1 MHDTA
6 GDTMSVPAVPALPP
20 LCNHFAADEAV
31 SALSAEW
38 LGSIPF
44 LICVVCNE
52 LDPATE
58 ELPAHE
64 FVTDNIC
71 RYLGGGMCPARRIYF
86 CPRTYPPPVSVQEM
100 DASHKTVHPGF
111 ADLCRDLE
119 VEALTAVNPI
129 CSNGRGEETEG
140 TGVFQCSCWRPRVR
154 SPVNASL
161 LRSTSLIDDR
171 HNCRKSGQPLPHR
184 SKVRNT
190 SRLCNFRFRISWDHL
205 GFFVDLLNRAGEGHH
220 RFHPRPSDPS
230 SMPFPS
236 RLLTQQERQSV
247 RNITQSSCITTARNY
262 VFKTFGK
269 FVNNVRL
276 AYLDRNTVDGSL
288 LTDDVT
294 RMLAD
299 FENSRSVKF
308 TTVSDVPLSEL
319 SSNQSHSEN
328 GTVTL
333 STTKT
338 AGGTIVNTP
347 VADIPKLSHLADI
360 ARHARTTRKLNPS
373 QYLFMAI
380 AWTMLPCLRYFLLC
394 PEVLWFD
401 VTSHSNNKG
410 FCLLTFSCRTSL
422 NKQVVFMW
430 IWIPNE
436 QRMSFRWVFQ
446 HALSTL
452 LPEHVRCRVLM
463 IMKDGD
469 MQQRNEIMLALSD
482 LFPNAREAGCG
493 WHIGEIWQ
501 C

>member
-1 MHDTA
+1 
-6 GDTMSVPAVPALPP
+6 
-20 LCNHFAADEAV
+20 
-31 SALSAEW
+31 
-38 LGSIPF
+38 
-44 LICVVCNE
+44 
-52 LDPATE
+52 
-58 ELPAHE
+58 
-64 FVTDNIC
+64 
-71 RYLGGGMCPARRIYF
+71 
-86 CPRTYPPPVSVQEM
+86 
-100 DASHKTVHPGF
+100 
-111 ADLCRDLE
+111 
-119 VEALTAVNPI
+119 
-129 CSNGRGEETEG
+129 
-140 TGVFQCSCWRPRVR
+140 
-154 SPVNASL
+154 
-161 LRSTSLIDDR
+161 
-171 HNCRKSGQPLPHR
+171 
-184 SKVRNT
+184 
-190 SRLCNFRFRISWDHL
+190 
-205 GFFVDLLNRAGEGHH
+205 
-220 RFHPRPSDPS
+220 
-230 SMPFPS
+230 MPFPS

-288 LTDDVT
+288 LTNDVT

-308 TTVSDVPLSEL
+308 TTVSDVPLTEL
-319 SSNQSHSEN
+319 SSNQSHSKN
-328 GTVTL
+328 GTATL

-338 AGGTIVNTP
+338 ANGTIVNTL

-482 LFPNAREAGCG
+482 MFPNAREAGCG
-493 WHIGEIWQ
+493 WHIGEIWRS
-501 C
+501 